1 MPARGAPRRQAWGCP
16 QHPALR
22 RGQLGAVARPENKA
36 LARLLWSPGEGA
48 WAEPLA
54 AALWVQMVLI
64 LAAFS
69 AGKTDQLG
77 AKSPF

>member
-1 MPARGAPRRQAWGCP
+1 MAG
-16 QHPALR
+16 
-22 RGQLGAVARPENKA
+22 PENKA
-36 LARLLWSPGEGA
+36 LAWLLWSPREGA
-48 WAEPLA
+48 WAEPPA

-64 LAAFS
+64 LAASS